1 VISRREFLACGIA
14 VVAARS
20 SAEGQQAITV
30 PRLGVLIPGAPPLER
45 VPHWE
50 GFRQGLRDLRYVEG
64 QTILLEYRWAEGKP
78 ERYPDLVAD
87 LLRLPVDVLVPM
99 SMAALPAIRRAT
111 TTVPVV
117 AVSMGDPV
125 GDGFAKSLARPG
137 GNITGLTLA
146 NNELV
151 AKRVQLLK
159 EAVPAAIRMTLLRNP
174 RPGATGAAV
183 YQAAADS
190 LGVQLQVLEVR
201 DAAEFEPAFQT
212 MVRSGAQALILAQD
226 PLFSFE
232 RQQIATLALKRR
244 LPTISGETGFAEAGG
259 LMTYGASIHDN
270 FRRAAAYVDK
280 ILKGARPGD
289 LPIEQPT
296 KFELVVSLKTAT
308 ALGLTL
314 PPSILVRADR
324 VLQ

>member
-1 VISRREFLACGIA
+1 VIDRRAFLACGIA
-14 VVAARS
+14 VLAVRS

-30 PRLGVLIPGAPPLER
+30 PRIGVLIPGAPPLER
-45 VPHWE
+45 VPNWE

-87 LLRLPVDVLVPM
+87 LLRLPVDILVPM
-99 SMAALPAIRRAT
+99 SVAALPAIRRAT

-125 GDGFAKSLARPG
+125 ADGFAKSLARPG

-159 EAVPAAIRMTLLRNP
+159 EAVPTAIRMTLLRNP

-190 LGVQLQVLEVR
+190 LGVQLQVPEVR
-201 DAAEFEPAFQT
+201 DAGEFEPAFQT

-226 PLFSFE
+226 PLFNFE

-244 LPTISGETGFAEAGG
+244 LPTISGETGFAEVGG

-296 KFELVVSLKTAT
+296 RFELIVNLKTAK
-308 ALGLTL
+308 ALGLRL
-314 PPSILVRADR
+314 PPAIVARADQ

>member
-1 VISRREFLACGIA
+1 MISRRVFLACGIA
-14 VVAARS
+14 VVAVRS
-20 SAEGQQAITV
+20 SAEGQPAITI
-30 PRLGVLIPGAPPLER
+30 PRIGVLIPGGPPLEK
-45 VPHWE
+45 VPNWE

-87 LLRLPVDVLVPM
+87 LLKLPVDVLVPM
-99 SMAALPAIRRAT
+99 SVAALPAIRRAT
-111 TTVPVV
+111 ATVPVV
-117 AVSMGDPV
+117 AVSMSDPV
-125 GDGFAKSLARPG
+125 EDGFAKTLARPG

-159 EAVPAAIRMTLLRNP
+159 EAIPTAIRMTLLRNP
-174 RPGATGAAV
+174 RPGATSAAV

-190 LGVQLQVLEVR
+190 LGIQLQVLEVR
-201 DAAEFEPAFQT
+201 DVGELEPAFQT
-212 MVRSGAQALILAQD
+212 IVRSRAQALILAQD

-259 LMTYGASIHDN
+259 LMTYGVSIYDN

-296 KFELVVSLKTAT
+296 KFELIVNLKTAKV
-308 ALGLTL
+308 LGLRL
-314 PPSILVRADR
+314 PPSILARADQ

>member
-1 VISRREFLACGIA
+1 
-14 VVAARS
+14 
-20 SAEGQQAITV
+20 
-30 PRLGVLIPGAPPLER
+30 
-45 VPHWE
+45 
-50 GFRQGLRDLRYVEG
+50 
-64 QTILLEYRWAEGKP
+64 
-78 ERYPDLVAD
+78 
-87 LLRLPVDVLVPM
+87 M
-99 SMAALPAIRRAT
+99 
-111 TTVPVV
+111 
-117 AVSMGDPV
+117 
-125 GDGFAKSLARPG
+125 ARPG

-159 EAVPAAIRMTLLRNP
+159 EAVPTAIRMTLLRNP
-174 RPGATGAAV
+174 RPGATSAAV

-201 DAAEFEPAFQT
+201 DAGEFEPAFQT
-212 MVRSGAQALILAQD
+212 MVRSSAQALILAQD

-259 LMTYGASIHDN
+259 LMTYGVSIYDN

-296 KFELVVSLKTAT
+296 KFELIVNLKTAKV
-308 ALGLTL
+308 LGLRL
-314 PPSILVRADR
+314 PPSILARADQ

>member
-1 VISRREFLACGIA
+1 V
-14 VVAARS
+14 RS
-20 SAEGQQAITV
+20 SAEGQQAIKV
-30 PRLGVLIPGAPPLER
+30 PRIGVLIPGAPPLER
-45 VPHWE
+45 VPNWE

-99 SMAALPAIRRAT
+99 SVAALPAIRRAT

-125 GDGFAKSLARPG
+125 EDGFAKSLARPG

-159 EAVPAAIRMTLLRNP
+159 EAVPAANRMTLLRNP

-183 YQAAADS
+183 YQAAAADS
-190 LGVQLQVLEVR
+190 LGIQLQVLEVR
-201 DAAEFEPAFQT
+201 DAGEFEPAFQT

-226 PLFSFE
+226 PLFNFE
-232 RQQIATLALKRR
+232 RQHIATLALKRR
-244 LPTISGETGFAEAGG
+244 LPRISGETGFAEAGG

-289 LPIEQPT
+289 LPIEQPI
-296 KFELVVSLKTAT
+296 KFELVVNLRTAK
-308 ALGLTL
+308 ALGLKL
-314 PPSILVRADR
+314 PPSIVARADQ